1 MSKVTFVTPDGARI
15 DIDASE
21 GMNLM
26 QLATMEGVDGID
38 GACGGA
44 MSCATCHVHVHDEW
58 LAKLDVPSEDE
69 LNMLDFV
76 DDLRPCSRLGCQIR
90 MTDALDGLTVDVPAL
105 PT

>member
-1 MSKVTFVTPDGARI
+1 MSKVTFITPEGIRT
-15 DIDASE
+15 DIEASE

-26 QLATMEGVDGID
+26 QLATMEGVEGID

-44 MSCATCHVHVHDEW
+44 MSCATCHVYVRDEW
-58 LAKLDVPSEDE
+58 LPKLDVPSEDE

>member
-1 MSKVTFVTPDGARI
+1 MSKVTFIAPDGTRT
-15 DIDASE
+15 DIEASD

-26 QLATMEGVDGID
+26 QLATMEGVEGID

-44 MSCATCHVHVHDEW
+44 MSCATCHVHVEDDW

-76 DDLRPCSRLGCQIR
+76 EDLRPCSRLGCQIR
-90 MTDALDGLTVDVPAL
+90 MRDALDGLRVRVPAL
-105 PT
+105 L